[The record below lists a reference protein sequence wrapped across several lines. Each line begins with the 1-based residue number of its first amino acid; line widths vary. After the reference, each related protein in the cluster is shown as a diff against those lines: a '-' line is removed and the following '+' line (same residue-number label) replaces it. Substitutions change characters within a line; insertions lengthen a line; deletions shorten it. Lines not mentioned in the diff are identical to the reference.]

1 MPVPWDHRR
10 DREGWR
16 LVYPVLSR
24 RSGGLSLGVNLFP
37 YSKVCAFDCPYCE
50 ILLEAAFEPIPGAGS
65 LIAALEREFAS
76 FLDRGYAE
84 VWAPVPVRDICI
96 SGNGEPTMSPSLGEV
111 LRLCSR
117 VRRSHRG
124 ILSSASL
131 VLITNSTGFLD
142 PATRV
147 LLEDAC
153 REEGLVVWA
162 KLDAGNEARFRLMSG
177 SDVGLERIADG
188 LLSFAR
194 RSSVIIQTMLCE
206 IDGVGPS
213 EADIVDYAGLLSRLA
228 EEGARIDEAH
238 LYTFSRPSPGGR
250 CVALA
255 DEALLRAAAFVREAT
270 GLRVRVF
277 GFDAELRTSP
287 MEPLCSSD
295 REVVGPHHAEG
306 KGR

>member
-1 MPVPWDHRR
+1 
-10 DREGWR
+10 
-16 LVYPVLSR
+16 VLSR

-37 YSKVCAFDCPYCE
+37 YGKVCAFDCPYCE
-50 ILLEAAFEPIPGAGS
+50 IFLEATSEPVPGADS
-65 LIAALEREFAS
+65 LIAALEREFAY

-84 VWAPVPVRDICI
+84 AWAPAPVRDICI
-96 SGNGEPTMSPSLGEV
+96 SGNGEPTMSPSLGEAV
-111 LRLCSR
+111 RLCSSLKASR
-117 VRRSHRG
+117 PG

-142 PATRV
+142 PATRA

-153 REEGLVVWA
+153 REKGLVIWA
-162 KLDAGNEARFRLMSG
+162 KLDAGSEARFRLMSG

-194 RSSVIIQTMLCE
+194 RSSVIVQTMLCE
-206 IDGVGPS
+206 VDGIGPS
-213 EADIVDYAGLLSRLA
+213 DADIADYAGLLSRLA
-228 EEGARIDEAH
+228 EEGARIGEAH

-255 DEALLRAAAFVREAT
+255 DEALLRAAAFVRGAT

-277 GFDAELRTSP
+277 GLDAELRSSP
-287 MEPLCSSD
+287 AESPRSSD
-295 REVVGPHHAEG
+295 RGPVGPLHPEET
-306 KGR
+306 GR